1 MNMDRRLLLFP
12 TAAVVWAQQ
21 TPPAAE
27 EAKQALISRVNQYY
41 QLMQD
46 KKYRQA
52 EAFVADESKD
62 DYYNGK
68 KPDIKAFEITRVAM
82 GDQDKTAVVTV
93 KTKFVV
99 LMMGVGAQIFD
110 MPTPT
115 YWKLENGQWSW
126 YLPEEVKHATP
137 FGKMNTNQ
145 EAGAK
150 SELDGKGK
158 APEFGALV
166 NQVTIDKTTV
176 NLTAETPDDTVVIQ
190 NGLPGPLTLRLDPH
204 AEQIKGLSVVVDKLT
219 LDSGEKA
226 IIQLHWKGEG
236 PISDLV
242 EIVAFPINR
251 PFDISV
257 RAK

>member
-52 EAFVADESKD
+52 EAFVAEESKD
-62 DYYNGK
+62 DYYDGK
-68 KPDIKAFEITRVAM
+68 KPDIKGFEVTRVEM
-82 GDQDKTAVVTV
+82 EDQTTATVTV
-93 KTKFVV
+93 KMKLVV

-115 YWKLENGQWSW
+115 HWKLENGQWNW
-126 YLPEEVKHATP
+126 YIPDEAKHGTP
-137 FGKMNTNQ
+137 FGKMSTNQ
-145 EAGAK
+145 DSGGKAD
-150 SELDGKGK
+150 LDGKGR

-166 NQVTIDKTTV
+166 NQVTIDKTAV
-176 NLTAETPDDTVVIQ
+176 NLTADAPDDTVVIQ
-190 NGLPGPLTLRLDPH
+190 NGLPGPLNLRLDPH
-204 AEQIKGLSVVVDKLT
+204 AEHIQGLSVTVDKLT
-219 LDSGEKA
+219 LEPGEKA
-226 IIQLHWKGEG
+226 AMRLHWNGAGK
-236 PISDLV
+236 ISDLV

-251 PFDISV
+251 PYDISV
-257 RAK
+257 TAK